1 MNGWDHLSTFVCLI
15 SNFEFRLSMFWIHH
29 ISLSSLFSSSSS
41 LGSAELLLWV
51 FVASCLRSLYS
62 WIWFI
67 PCFLRSHSVFFPE
80 FLNQRLKF
88 TLWSFELWIKEIKF
102 EGLSF
107 KSKIK
112 FHTLK
117 LWALNQRSKS
127 TLWSLS
133 LFSLH
138 STLPFR
144 F

>member
-1 MNGWDHLSTFVCLI
+1 MNGWDHLSTYVLI
-15 SNFEFRLSMFWIHH
+15 LTLNSASPCFEYIT
-29 ISLSSLFSSSSS
+29 SLSPLYFHHRH
-41 LGSAELLLWV
+41 LDLLSCYCEILV
-51 FVASCLRSLYS
+51 VASCLRSLYS

-67 PCFLRSHSVFFPE
+67 SCFLRSHSV
-80 FLNQRLKF
+80 LNQRSKF

-102 EGLSF
+102 EALSF
-107 KSKIK
+107 ESKIK

-127 TLWSLS
+127 TLWNLS

-138 STLPFR
+138 STLPFW